1 MAAAVIRPGWT
12 AFLHIQILAANLSTA
27 RPAAH
32 VPLVD
37 SPRFSGNGVSVEKSA
52 LVETLEKIATLLEL
66 KAENPFK
73 IRAYTNA
80 ARSLETWG
88 GNVGDL
94 ADPATLEKIPG
105 IGKGIATVILEL
117 LETGASKFFN
127 ELRAE
132 YPADILELFTLPGLG
147 AKKIKALHEKLAVSS
162 IAGLQAACEAD
173 RVAQL
178 PGFGK
183 TTQEKICRAIAD
195 RTKHAGSF
203 TLGSIAS
210 EAETLQDYLR
220 GLDDALHV
228 CIAGSY
234 RRRKEIARDLD
245 FVVATSAP
253 EAITRAFVA
262 HPLVESVL
270 LQGATK
276 TSVRL
281 RSRIQCDLRVVTS
294 AEYPFALNYFT
305 GSKEHNVVVRNR
317 ALQRGWTLNE
327 YRLAA
332 VSMSDSAQGDGGTGI
347 LPVGKRGVPPGGS
360 QPAGKMP
367 AGPTGETPVLPARR
381 PRAVKRAA
389 EPIPAIHDETE
400 LYRSLGLDYIP
411 PELRENCGEFEA
423 AAAGRLPRL
432 IEKENLRG
440 TFHCHTTASDGRNSL
455 EEMAEAAEALGLQYL
470 GIADHSRS
478 SIQAR
483 GLDEA
488 RLRAQLGA
496 IRGLNGERKN
506 FRIFAGVE
514 CDILRDGS
522 LDFPDEILAQLDY
535 VVASIHSAFT
545 ISETEMTERI
555 IRAIS
560 NPYVTMLAHPT
571 GRLLLRRDAYAVNI
585 PAVID
590 AAAETGTWIE
600 INAAPKRLDL
610 DWRWW
615 PLAKEKG
622 VKCVIN
628 PDAHAVDRLQELWFG
643 IGVARKGWLTKADVV
658 NCLPLGQIE
667 AELARKRNSG

>member
-1 MAAAVIRPGWT
+1 MG
-12 AFLHIQILAANLSTA
+12 
-27 RPAAH
+27 
-32 VPLVD
+32 
-37 SPRFSGNGVSVEKSA
+37 VEKSA
-52 LVETLEKIATLLEL
+52 IVETMEKIATLLEL
-66 KAENPFK
+66 KNENPFK

-88 GNVGDL
+88 GNVADL

-105 IGKGIATVILEL
+105 IGKGIGMVIREL
-117 LETGASKFFN
+117 IETGASKFFA

-147 AKKIKALHEKLAVSS
+147 AKKIKALFEQLQVSS
-162 IAGLQAACEAD
+162 IAQLREACEAD

-183 TTQEKICRAIAD
+183 ATQDKLCRAIAD
-195 RTKHAGSF
+195 RSKHAGSF
-203 TLGSIAS
+203 HLGMVAV
-210 EAETLQDYLR
+210 EAETLQNDLR
-220 GLDDALHV
+220 ALDDALHV

-234 RRRKEIARDLD
+234 RRRKEIVRDLD
-245 FVVATSAP
+245 FIVATSAP
-253 EAITRAFVA
+253 EAVTQAFAA
-262 HPLVESVL
+262 HPLVESVMA
-270 LQGATK
+270 QGATK
-276 TSVRL
+276 TSVRF
-281 RSRIQCDLRVVTS
+281 RSGIQCYLRVVTS

-327 YRLAA
+327 YRLAPA
-332 VSMSDSAQGDGGTGI
+332 PLDPAAKRKRQEAGAI
-347 LPVGKRGVPPGGS
+347 PVVR
-360 QPAGKMP
+360 
-367 AGPTGETPVLPARR
+367 
-381 PRAVKRAA
+381 
-389 EPIPAIHDETE
+389 DETE
-400 LYRSLGLDYIP
+400 LYRALDLDYVP

-423 AAAGRLPRL
+423 AAEGRLPRL

-440 TFHCHTTASDGRNSL
+440 TFHCHTTASDGRSSL
-455 EEMAEAAEALGLQYL
+455 EEMADAAEALGLQYL

-488 RLRAQLGA
+488 RLRVQMARIRQLNA
-496 IRGLNGERKN
+496 ARKD

-522 LDFPDEILAQLDY
+522 LDFPDELLAELDY
-535 VVASIHSAFT
+535 VVASVHSAFT
-545 ISETEMTERI
+545 LPEAEMTERI
-555 IRAIS
+555 IRAMS
-560 NPYVTMLAHPT
+560 NPYVTFLAHPT
-571 GRLLLRRDAYAVNI
+571 GRLLLKREPYAVDI
-585 PAVID
+585 PAVIE

-615 PLAKEKG
+615 PLAKKKG

-643 IGVARKGWLTKADVV
+643 IGVARKGWVEKDDVM
-658 NCLPLGQIE
+658 NCLPLGKIE
-667 AELARKRNSG
+667 QELTKKRAGASGL